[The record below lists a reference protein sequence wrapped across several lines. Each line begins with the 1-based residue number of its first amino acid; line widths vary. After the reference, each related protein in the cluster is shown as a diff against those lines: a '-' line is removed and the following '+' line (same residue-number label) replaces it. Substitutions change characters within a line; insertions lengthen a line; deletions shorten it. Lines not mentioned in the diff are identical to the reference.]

1 MFSNNHFQFLN
12 NISHIFIHFFTHTY
26 FYKNFQFLHTYSPR
40 IIHCSHQPLILCQET
55 ECPFQD
61 YSRMLLNNKMTFF
74 FLNWRGKQTDPFQIQ
89 ILNPTRFQIK
99 LQSDFGFT
107 NAQERE
113 RERERECVT
122 ERTLALAAATP
133 PPSAGDGGILLT
145 PLAQPRR
152 SFLLPSQVLHFFP
165 LVVQPGYIYSLD
177 LVACRPSLLLI
188 F

>member
-26 FYKNFQFLHTYSPR
+26 FYKNFQFLHKYSLR

-107 NAQERE
+107 NARE
-113 RERERECVT
+113 RESDWTDPRPSR
-122 ERTLALAAATP
+122 RDAASLRWRRWHPA
-133 PPSAGDGGILLT
+133 S
-145 PLAQPRR
+145 RR
-152 SFLLPSQVLHFFP
+152 SHSLAVPSSSHLRYYTFFLWLCNPVI
-165 LVVQPGYIYSLD
+165 YIVCTL
-177 LVACRPSLLLI
+177 
-188 F
+188 